1 MEMLCLNREKSI
13 TIHDLPISE
22 RPRERLQKFGVE
34 ALSAQEILAL
44 ILGRGI
50 AGESVIVTAQRL
62 LSQFGNLRGMAS
74 ASVEELSQVK
84 GIGVAKA
91 SQIKTAFELTN
102 RLEDYSAAGDKPL
115 VKTPDDVVGVVR
127 SRLRGKKKE
136 HFLALLLDTRNQ
148 LIKVSE
154 ISIGS
159 LDTSIVH
166 PREVFKEAI
175 SASAASVIFA
185 HNHPSGDPEASEDD
199 IELTKRLAKAGEI
212 VGIDVL
218 DHIVIGDKEYL
229 SLKRF
234 VKADKLMRHFHAGI
248 KSIMIDVT
256 DTRIASAVFDVFDFQ
271 LAGSV
276 INYIGGAYCDRGQGD
291 SGKKVV
297 AVVIPDAEIDTRA
310 FRLHDIVPEIVDLV
324 VIDIPVAVIGFI
336 LELVPV

>member
-1 MEMLCLNREKSI
+1 VKKSF

-50 AGESVIVTAQRL
+50 AGESVMVTVQRL
-62 LSQFGNLRGMAS
+62 LSRFGNLKGIAS

-84 GIGVAKA
+84 GVGVAKA
-91 SQIKTAFELTN
+91 SQIKAAFELAN
-102 RLEDYSAAGDKPL
+102 RLEGYPEVGKKPV
-115 VKTPDDVVGVVR
+115 VKTPDEVVSLVR
-127 SRLRGKKKE
+127 GRLKGKKKE

-154 ISIGS
+154 ISVGS

-175 SASAASVIFA
+175 SASAAAVIFA

-199 IELTKRLAKAGEI
+199 IKLTKRLAEAGEI

-218 DHIVIGDKEYL
+218 DHIIITDKEYL
-229 SLKRF
+229 SLK
-234 VKADKLMRHFHAGI
+234 
-248 KSIMIDVT
+248 
-256 DTRIASAVFDVFDFQ
+256 
-271 LAGSV
+271 
-276 INYIGGAYCDRGQGD
+276 
-291 SGKKVV
+291 GKGL
-297 AVVIPDAEIDTRA
+297 
-310 FRLHDIVPEIVDLV
+310 F
-324 VIDIPVAVIGFI
+324 
-336 LELVPV
+336 